1 VSASTTDLL
10 GATVLSRERSLSRLL
25 VVDDEKELLAALC
38 DTLPSH
44 GYETVGFG
52 SAREALAALA
62 ESEFDV
68 LLTDLMMPDVDGISL
83 LKAALEIDPRLIVV
97 LMTGQATIDTA
108 VGALKAGAF
117 DYVTKPFKLAG
128 ILPTLSRAM
137 QTRWLKLENLE
148 LLETVAIHDL
158 VQAIAFTLD
167 VGTIVNTVTDA
178 ALQQC
183 EADEASLMLP
193 TEDGLELIVAAVRGD
208 NREYVLGQRVAIGEG
223 VAGWVGRSQEPVLL
237 EGAVDDPRFAPLRH
251 RPDVVAA
258 VSIPILSGGQLVGVL
273 NVSTRRRRPFTI
285 GQIKALSLFTGLAGP
300 VLQNA
305 RLHELTLAAEAKYR
319 SIFENCVEAIF
330 RVAPG
335 GQLLAANPALAQML
349 GYSSPAEALD
359 RITDISTQM
368 FAEPPIC
375 ADFLSRADRG
385 TAQGFEIQFR
395 HASGKLVWVA
405 ASARPV
411 SHADGSVLHYE
422 ATALD
427 VTNRKIAEES
437 ARRSADRMA
446 AVVKDAPVIL
456 MAVDGA
462 GVIKFAQGK
471 LLDALGIRAA
481 DLVGRPLLE
490 LYGDELDIVEALR
503 RSLDG
508 EAFSAEAHVKR
519 FDRFFQISANPIR
532 GSDGTIAEVIVVM
545 VDITERR
552 EIDIAGRELEAKSRF
567 LSMVTHELRNPLS
580 AILGFTDLLGLP
592 KTGPL
597 NEVQQHYLAT
607 MRRSGDQLLALIN
620 DQLDLAKARTG
631 HLDVASE
638 PVPLRPVLID
648 AVESIR
654 PLARS
659 KNLAL
664 RITASEV
671 MVVRADRRR
680 LNQIMLNLLS
690 NAIKFTVRG
699 TVTVTARQKGEIV
712 KISVRDTGIGIP
724 KDEQAR
730 IFEEFVQLKS
740 TVAADR
746 PGTGL
751 GLTLSRELAIQMGG
765 TIEVTSQSGRGSV
778 FTLVLPAA
786 D

>member
-1 VSASTTDLL
+1 
-10 GATVLSRERSLSRLL
+10 
-25 VVDDEKELLAALC
+25 
-38 DTLPSH
+38 
-44 GYETVGFG
+44 
-52 SAREALAALA
+52 
-62 ESEFDV
+62 
-68 LLTDLMMPDVDGISL
+68 
-83 LKAALEIDPRLIVV
+83 
-97 LMTGQATIDTA
+97 
-108 VGALKAGAF
+108 
-117 DYVTKPFKLAG
+117 
-128 ILPTLSRAM
+128 
-137 QTRWLKLENLE
+137 
-148 LLETVAIHDL
+148 
-158 VQAIAFTLD
+158 
-167 VGTIVNTVTDA
+167 
-178 ALQQC
+178 
-183 EADEASLMLP
+183 
-193 TEDGLELIVAAVRGD
+193 
-208 NREYVLGQRVAIGEG
+208 
-223 VAGWVGRSQEPVLL
+223 
-237 EGAVDDPRFAPLRH
+237 
-251 RPDVVAA
+251 
-258 VSIPILSGGQLVGVL
+258 
-273 NVSTRRRRPFTI
+273 
-285 GQIKALSLFTGLAGP
+285 
-300 VLQNA
+300 
-305 RLHELTLAAEAKYR
+305 
-319 SIFENCVEAIF
+319 
-330 RVAPG
+330 VAPG
-335 GQLLAANPALAQML
+335 GRLLAANPALAQML
-349 GYSSPAEALD
+349 GYSSPAAALD

-446 AVVKDAPVIL
+446 AVVNDAPVVL

-471 LLDALGIRAA
+471 LLDALGIKDA

-508 EAFSAEAHVKR
+508 QAFSAEAHVKR

-532 GSDGTIAEVIVVM
+532 GCDGAIAEVIVVM

-648 AVESIR
+648 AVETVR

-659 KNLAL
+659 KSLAL

-699 TVTVTARQKGEIV
+699 TVTVTARQKGETV

-724 KDEQAR
+724 KDQQTH

-786 D
+786 E